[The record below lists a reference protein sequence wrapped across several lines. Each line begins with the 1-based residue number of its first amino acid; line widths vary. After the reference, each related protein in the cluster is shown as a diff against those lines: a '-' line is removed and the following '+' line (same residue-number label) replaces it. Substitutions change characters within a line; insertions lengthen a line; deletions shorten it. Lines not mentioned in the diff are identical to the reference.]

1 MNMQPWHYIVLVG
14 AVVLVWS
21 NLLARGRGA
30 NKTKSEGSSD
40 AGLQQMELALEQFME
55 NMEQSQRDLTG
66 LVLSSKEQEKEE
78 ARRREERIAELEERC
93 TRLQREMELQAAS
106 VAAASAAG
114 GPAGQRPAAPAA
126 AASQPAE
133 APQEGLAESAASAQA
148 PASKSGI
155 RQRFKMLFDLHE
167 QGLSVEQIAKR
178 LGMNKGE
185 VLLIQQLAK
194 QEGARHEAS

>member
-21 NLLARGRGA
+21 NLLSRGRGA
-30 NKTKSEGSSD
+30 KKKESRGASE

-66 LVLSSKEQEKEE
+66 LVLSSKEQDMDAAK
-78 ARRREERIAELEERC
+78 RREERIAELEERC
-93 TRLQREMELQAAS
+93 ARLQRSIEQQEAS
-106 VAAASAAG
+106 IAAAASAEAEE
-114 GPAGQRPAAPAA
+114 GPARLGADASPQVAKRDAGAA
-126 AASQPAE
+126 AEPARD
-133 APQEGLAESAASAQA
+133 AQGG
-148 PASKSGI
+148 SSSI
-155 RQRFKMLFDLHE
+155 RQRFRVLFDLHE
-167 QGLSVEQIAKR
+167 QGLSIEQIAKR

-194 QEGARHEAS
+194 QEEARHV